1 MYSNTSARPSPVFAE
16 VKNKAGP
23 SGDLDFPVI
32 TEVGCPAWDFESKGT
47 SVELR
52 RDGVMVCA
60 DEFELDEVNLLLVEE
75 LGDPVGMSNSFPLEL
90 DCGFTGWETVVP
102 STADVAAG
110 LTDLYPESRITS
122 PSPTTS
128 SELDAMACS
137 TSGSQKMPSRNRPGV
152 GGPESIKEEE
162 AV

>member
-1 MYSNTSARPSPVFAE
+1 MYSNTSVKPSPVFAE

-23 SGDLDFPVI
+23 SGGLDFPVT
-32 TEVGCPAWDFESKGT
+32 TEVGCPAWGT
-47 SVELR
+47 SVAELR

-60 DEFELDEVNLLLVEE
+60 DEFELEEVNLRLVEE
-75 LGDPVGMSNSFPLEL
+75 VGDPVGMSNSFPLEV
-90 DCGFTGWETVVP
+90 DCGFASWEPVVP
-102 STADVAAG
+102 STTDVAAG
-110 LTDLYPESRITS
+110 LIDLYPESRMTS